1 MWKNDKK
8 KKNKNIQTCTELL
21 VFWVLQKKKR
31 LKWNERTQEGN
42 LFKESLLGTI
52 HNLRF

>member
-1 MWKNDKK
+1 MIKK
-8 KKNKNIQTCTELL
+8 KKKKHSDLHRTTGILGPAK
-21 VFWVLQKKKR
+21 KKKR